1 MQQQQNL
8 NYPLSSLAGSAAFVE
23 RHASLHF
30 QPVNE
35 PASGRAGRMFL
46 QVHRLHGKTGP
57 DVGLHRHVQRNQFS
71 RCEIFLDHWQRHI
84 TPPQSGTQEG
94 VLRAHI
100 R

>member
-1 MQQQQNL
+1 MRGWKAL
-8 NYPLSSLAGSAAFVE
+8 LSYECWLPDAATNT

-57 DVGLHRHVQRNQFS
+57 DVVVHRHVQRNQFS
-71 RCEIFLDHWQRHI
+71 RCEIFLDHWLRHI
-84 TPPQSGTQEG
+84 TPPCTDGTAEG
-94 VLRAHI
+94 EDDVP
-100 R
+100 